1 MLVRD
6 GRLTL
11 QVLLFY
17 VMVGHLSSKVLG
29 RQSYG
34 GKKISKRPG
43 PGYGKVIFHVLGG
56 FSAKKRGIALGTNA
70 AETLAIDTA
79 FIDILGKPGF

>member
-1 MLVRD
+1 
-6 GRLTL
+6 
-11 QVLLFY
+11 
-17 VMVGHLSSKVLG
+17 
-29 RQSYG
+29 
-34 GKKISKRPG
+34 
-43 PGYGKVIFHVLGG
+43 VIFHVLGG